1 MSHPRRKK
9 KIDSN
14 QTELVR
20 QLRSIPGVTVETD
33 KDDLLI
39 GRVVNGEPRTFW
51 VEIKN
56 PAAVKKNGELR
67 KGALRDSQKK
77 IKQEW
82 KGQYLVAWTLEQ
94 ILQEIGITKS

>member
-1 MSHPRRKK
+1 MRGLNRRAAKV
-9 KIDSN
+9 DSN
-14 QTELVR
+14 QSDIVKGL
-20 QLRSIPGVTVETD
+20 LKIPGVSVD
-33 KDDLLI
+33 VGHSDLLI

-56 PAAVKKNGELR
+56 PAVVKKNGELQ

-94 ILQEIGITKS
+94 ILQEIGITK

>member
-20 QLRSIPGVTVETD
+20 QLRSIPGVTVVTD

-56 PAAVKKNGELR
+56 PAVVKKNGELQ
-67 KGALRDSQKK
+67 KSALRNSQKK

-94 ILQEIGITKS
+94 ILQEIGITKL